1 MTTAASSRKQCLC
14 GRERLYAGWEG
25 VGMRRKETR
34 VSRERRCC
42 GSLCGVPSSTT
53 EKFGVISPLP
63 VQYNDTALP
72 YATTFLS
79 RKNRKGHES

>member
-1 MTTAASSRKQCLC
+1 MTTAASSRKQCMC
-14 GRERLYAGWEG
+14 GRERLYAGREG

-34 VSRERRCC
+34 VSE
-42 GSLCGVPSSTT
+42 SEGVVVYYVCPLFDY
-53 EKFGVISPLP
+53 EKARTVISPLP
-63 VQYNDTALP
+63 VQYNDTTLP